1 MMGLSDE
8 LKCLKQLKPWGDE
21 EEEREPSQKDK
32 PLHDMYHQQIE
43 EVANIKKSYHWLGL
57 SKVGLRHGTDALIM
71 ATQEQALSPRA
82 IKARTTSTSSNP
94 TPDKTP
100 GAGYAKRP
108 LRQPST

>member
-43 EVANIKKSYHWLGL
+43 EVTDIEKSYQWLQKAGL
-57 SKVGLRHGTDALIM
+57 KDSTEALTM
-71 ATQEQALSPRA
+71 AAREQALSTRA
-82 IKARTTSTSSNP
+82 IEVTS
-94 TPDKTP
+94 DKTP
-100 GAGYAKRP
+100 GVGCPKKL
-108 LRQPST
+108 LRLSST